1 PPGERVIGVRRRPP
15 PLRFTSGQ
23 DDSLL
28 RQLHFH
34 TLPLSLSDSSG
45 PQGRRRLAVP
55 VVDWRTGR
63 RRGDAGRRVGR
74 LVRNRTSAPA
84 VEADGAP
91 GGDTCLASGPDVR
104 IEPHCNVAG
113 ARAVI
118 GTTSCARLQGPT
130 WWGRSRLS
138 MSGVIGGPVVATV
151 ATRLLIV
158 AGGLVSSV
166 LTARWLS
173 PSGRGEYF
181 LIVTLAQ
188 TLAQFGNF
196 GLQSSNTYFVA
207 RDRSL
212 RGPLL
217 ANSIWIAVG
226 VGGVG
231 SLIVILALEMMG
243 AASGGGRLWF
253 AALLAPATLFF
264 MFGTNLLVGLKR
276 IGTYN
281 KFQLG
286 SNYGVLLCLVVAA
299 ALGAGP
305 RGFVAASTLGWTA
318 VSVALLVALRRGSS
332 ASLGFNRPV
341 FREGFRYS
349 LNAYIVTLCGFL
361 VLRSNVF
368 IVSALRGPEQVGY
381 YSIASQIADIMG
393 ILPQSMALV
402 LFPTLIT
409 TEEGRLRTTLR
420 HMMIVGMLLAAGCGI
435 VGILAEP

>member
-1 PPGERVIGVRRRPP
+1 
-15 PLRFTSGQ
+15 
-23 DDSLL
+23 
-28 RQLHFH
+28 
-34 TLPLSLSDSSG
+34 
-45 PQGRRRLAVP
+45 
-55 VVDWRTGR
+55 
-63 RRGDAGRRVGR
+63 
-74 LVRNRTSAPA
+74 
-84 VEADGAP
+84 
-91 GGDTCLASGPDVR
+91 
-104 IEPHCNVAG
+104 
-113 ARAVI
+113 
-118 GTTSCARLQGPT
+118 
-130 WWGRSRLS
+130 

-151 ATRLLIV
+151 AARLLIV

-318 VSVALLVALRRGSS
+318 VSVALVVALRRGSS

-368 IVSALRGPEQVGY
+368 ILSALRGPEQVGY

-435 VGILAEP
+435 VGILAEPFVRAVFGQKFLAAVPLLRWMLPGVFFVGLTSVVSQYLAASGFPASLVAVWMAGSAAAAGLGWVLIPGSSGAGAAIAVSLTHAGIFIAVLGLSVAHSRRHLAESRITNIVPDGAIA